1 MSFYGQ
7 VLYEFTKLFSKIKV
21 GDNFLE
27 ADQAWDQIE
36 IVPDAWIS
44 IDINDTDENKK
55 INFTH
60 ADPQEEDEEKS
71 IPSFVLAD
79 TIATVEAEVGSEEDE
94 VISDASAIQL
104 MYDDEITVSEPK
116 FDQKGHLIEVSTKN
130 YIMPKQLV
138 VQHATHADDYG
149 IIVETIPSDED
160 NILRIVGDSSKVN
173 QHCAGNNASWIKTVR
188 YANDT
193 NTLGIEHYTIED
205 HNRAKYNTDS
215 IFDANLPQRIDTVQG
230 VKILGAPQEGDV
242 IITLNPGQYVTIP
255 TIVYDNWGHVLGN
268 KEQIYQLPITETD
281 AALQD
286 YNTRINGLEVR
297 LNGQWVDNPLEDPAF
312 AKTYEDFC
320 KKIELACVTADN
332 AATKADVGTISETM
346 ESMQNITSIEDTSNP
361 YTVTNAIL
369 CLIQAIKERDETID
383 NLQKQHET
391 DVSGLSA
398 RLTLLISKL
407 KELGVELGDT
417 IT

>member
-44 IDINDTDENKK
+44 IDINDTDQNKK

-71 IPSFVLAD
+71 IPSFVLTD
-79 TIATVEAEVGSEEDE
+79 TIATVDAEVGADGDE

-104 MYDDEITVSEPK
+104 MYDDGITVSEPK

-130 YIMPKQLV
+130 YIMPKQLI

-160 NILRIVGDSSKVN
+160 NILRIVGDSFKFN
-173 QHCAGNNASWIKTVR
+173 EHCEGDDASWIKTVH
-188 YANDT
+188 YPNDA
-193 NTLGIEHYTIED
+193 NTLGIEHYTVKD
-205 HNRAKYNTDS
+205 HNKAKYNTES
-215 IFDANLPQRIDTVQG
+215 IFDANSPGRIDTVQG
-230 VKILGAPQEGDV
+230 VKIVGAPQEDDV
-242 IITLNPGQYVTIP
+242 VIALNPGQYVTIP
-255 TIVYDNWGHVLGN
+255 TIVYDHWGHVLGD
-268 KEQIYQLPITETD
+268 KAQIYQLPITETD

-297 LNGQWVDNPLEDPAF
+297 LNGAWVDNPLQDSAF

-320 KKIELACVTADN
+320 KKIELACTTADN
-332 AATKADVGTISETM
+332 AATKEDVGTISETM
-346 ESMQNITSIEDTSNP
+346 ESMQNITNIEAASNP

-369 CLIQAIKERDETID
+369 YLIQAIEERDTIIE
-383 NLQKQHET
+383 NLQKQHDT